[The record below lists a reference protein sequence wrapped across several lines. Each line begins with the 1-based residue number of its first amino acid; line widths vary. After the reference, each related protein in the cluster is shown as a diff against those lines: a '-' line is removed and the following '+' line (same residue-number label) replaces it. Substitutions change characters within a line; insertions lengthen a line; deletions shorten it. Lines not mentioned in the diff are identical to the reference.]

1 MGFLDILGNI
11 IYGFMYIT
19 AWLYFKIVHNSKIK
33 GKENRPEEG
42 PFIIMANHIT
52 AYDPPLVGTIM
63 NRKVHFMAKKELFEN
78 PFIGKILRAIGT
90 FPVKR
95 GKPDR
100 SAFRESFRLLNNNK
114 VICIFPEGTRSKTG
128 ELGNAKAGSIMIALK
143 SETPI
148 LPVGIKKVGRQFRV
162 SIGEP
167 FTLDEYY
174 GEKLSRDERKIVG
187 KNIMEKIENEIN
199 KI

>member
-1 MGFLDILGNI
+1 MGFMNILGNI

-19 AWLYFKIVHNSKIK
+19 AWLYFKIVHNWKIK

-42 PFIIMANHIT
+42 SVIIMSNHIT
-52 AYDPPLVGTIM
+52 AFDPPIVGAIM
-63 NRKVHFMAKKELFEN
+63 NRKVHFMAKKELFDN
-78 PFIGKILRAIGT
+78 PISDKILRAIGT

-95 GKPDR
+95 GRPDR
-100 SAFRESFRLLNNNK
+100 SAFRESFRLLDNDK
-114 VICIFPEGTRSKTG
+114 VICIFPEGTRSKNG
-128 ELGNAKAGSIMIALK
+128 ELGNAKAGSIMIALR
-143 SETPI
+143 SESPI
-148 LPVGIKKVGRQFRV
+148 LPVGIKKDGRQFRI

-167 FTLDEYY
+167 FTLDEFY

-187 KNIMEKIENEIN
+187 KKIMNKIENEIE

>member
-1 MGFLDILGNI
+1 MNLMDLLGNI
-11 IYGFMYIT
+11 IYYFMYVI
-19 AWLYFKIVHNSKIK
+19 AWIYFKLVTNLKIF
-33 GKENRPEEG
+33 GKKNRPENG
-42 PFIIMANHIT
+42 PVIIMANHIT

-63 NRKVHFMAKKELFEN
+63 NRKVHFMAKKELFKN
-78 PFIGKILRAIGT
+78 PILAKILKSVGT

-100 SAFRESFRLLNNNK
+100 SAFRESFRLLNNNQ
-114 VICIFPEGTRSKTG
+114 VICIFPEGTRSKNG
-128 ELGNAKAGSIMIALK
+128 ELGKAKAGSIMIALK
-143 SETPI
+143 SKSPI
-148 LPVGIKKVGRQFRV
+148 LPVGIKKVGRQFKV

-174 GEKLSRDERKIVG
+174 EQKLSRKERKVVG
-187 KNIMEKIENEIN
+187 KKIMKKIGNELN

>member
-1 MGFLDILGNI
+1 MGLLDIFGNI
-11 IYGFMYIT
+11 IYLLMYSI
-19 AWLYFKIVHNSKIK
+19 AWIYFKIITNCEIL
-33 GKENRPEEG
+33 GKENRPEDG
-42 PFIIMANHIT
+42 PVIIMANHIT

-78 PFIGKILRAIGT
+78 PILSKILKAVGT

-100 SAFRESFRLLNNNK
+100 SAFRESFRLLNNDK
-114 VICIFPEGTRSKTG
+114 VICIFPEGTRSNTG

-143 SETPI
+143 SESPI
-148 LPVGIKKVGRQFRV
+148 LPVGIKKDGHKFKV
-162 SIGEP
+162 SIGKP

-174 GEKLSRDERKIVG
+174 DKKLSRDERKIVG
-187 KNIMEKIENEIN
+187 KKIMKKIENEIQ